1 MRIDSIRLE
10 NYRCHAD
17 LTVEFGPGFN
27 VIVGVNGSGKTSLLC
42 AICEALSG
50 VLSHMQVPGM
60 SPLHDDEAV
69 RLLVTQ
75 TGGRFRFEPQYP
87 VKVTVSGMLP
97 VGNGTESGG
106 TWFVGRASQA
116 SGPFV
121 TGLRSIP
128 PPLRSFL
135 RPGHAK
141 VLPVMV
147 FYRANRQWNHRMPG
161 ELQAATQRSAQ
172 ADGYSNCWDASTD
185 GVAFLTW
192 VISKHLERLAAA
204 SEARELPPA
213 TIDDELS
220 VVNAALVNAV
230 EGMRELRY
238 DFAQKSVLV
247 EWQPSEPPR
256 DPTPFENLSDGQKAV
271 IGLVADIARR
281 MCLLNPQLGPE
292 VTLKTDGVVLIDE
305 LDVHLHPHWQRIL
318 TNGLKKAFPA
328 VQFIVA
334 SHSPQ
339 VLGELSPDEI
349 IVLRPEGTAH
359 PQVSYGLTSSQ
370 VLEEIM
376 GTTARAAD
384 VELSLSVLFG
394 ALERNELDQA
404 RKVLKQLKDAAPGI
418 AELAGAE
425 ALLKRKEL
433 LGR

>member
-27 VIVGVNGSGKTSLLC
+27 VIVGVNGSGKTSLLM
-42 AICEALSG
+42 AVNEALG
-50 VLSHMQVPGM
+50 GLLGLMQVPGV
-60 SPLHDDEAV
+60 SSLLGDDAA

-75 TGGRFRFEPQYP
+75 TGGRFRFETQYP
-87 VKVTVSGMLP
+87 VKITARGEVSGVAGTAWSVGKASRSDLAATEGLQSGQVPSAPSFPAGPTLALP
-97 VGNGTESGG
+97 LV
-106 TWFVGRASQA
+106 
-116 SGPFV
+116 
-121 TGLRSIP
+121 
-128 PPLRSFL
+128 
-135 RPGHAK
+135 
-141 VLPVMV
+141 V
-147 FYRANRQWNHRMPG
+147 FYRANRHWNYVRVAS
-161 ELQAATQRSAQ
+161 ELKAATQRNAR
-172 ADGYSNCWDASTD
+172 ADGYALWWDASVD
-185 GVAFLTW
+185 GAELLTW
-192 VISKHLERLAAA
+192 VISKHLERFGAA
-204 SEARELPPA
+204 SESGKPLDAVD
-213 TIDDELS
+213 DDEL
-220 VVNAALVNAV
+220 VLVNAALAEAV
-230 EGMRELRY
+230 EGIKDLRY
-238 DFAQKSVLV
+238 DFSRKSLLV
-247 EWQPSEPPR
+247 EWQPNVPSPA
-256 DPTPFENLSDGQKAV
+256 TPFENLSDGQKAV

-281 MCLLNPQLGPE
+281 MCLLNPQLGQE
-292 VTLKTDGVVLIDE
+292 VTRKTDGVVLIDE

-349 IVLRPEGTAH
+349 ILLRPEGTAH

-376 GTTARAAD
+376 GTTARTAD
-384 VELSLSVLFG
+384 VESSLSVLFG

-404 RKVLKQLKDAAPGI
+404 RKTLKQLKDAAPGI